1 MRKTQGG
8 RVLCRWR
15 GLPPRCGKAIK
26 LINLDNQRRNLRAA
40 EWWPCP
46 EESPWLDLARQS
58 CRHSAPSIEHRGGG
72 SKGAGR
78 KRGGR
83 RRGVGDGQKA
93 AVQPGGSWISS
104 FVLLSFPPSLS
115 EAASLLESKVA
126 IENRLW
132 NLTA

>member
-58 CRHSAPSIEHRGGG
+58 CRHSAPSI
-72 SKGAGR
+72 GAGGAKAQVESVGAGGEESGMGR
-78 KRGGR
+78 KQLSSPEG
-83 RRGVGDGQKA
+83 
-93 AVQPGGSWISS
+93 PGFPHLCFS
-104 FVLLSFPPSLS
+104 LSLPPSPRPHLS
-115 EAASLLESKVA
+115 
-126 IENRLW
+126 
-132 NLTA
+132 